1 VAENLLVHDLALL
14 EAEALDEILAGIAV
28 HRRWGGVQEAGLRDL
43 EVEVGNFELGSGGAV
58 ALVDSGILAIS
69 APVSELVDFSVILAV
84 KTTTNNHNEQA
95 EERKEERCV
104 EYQCVGMCLG
114 YQAEVQFGSGL
125 QMSDLLASIIA
136 QQASHQGLVTA
147 WKLW

>member
-1 VAENLLVHDLALL
+1 MRE
-14 EAEALDEILAGIAV
+14 
-28 HRRWGGVQEAGLRDL
+28 VQEAGLRDL
-43 EVEVGNFELGSGGAV
+43 VVEVRNFELGSGGVV

-104 EYQCVGMCLG
+104 EYQCVGMWLG
-114 YQAEVQFGSGL
+114 YQAEVQFGRGL

-136 QQASHQGLVTA
+136 QQASHQVLVTG